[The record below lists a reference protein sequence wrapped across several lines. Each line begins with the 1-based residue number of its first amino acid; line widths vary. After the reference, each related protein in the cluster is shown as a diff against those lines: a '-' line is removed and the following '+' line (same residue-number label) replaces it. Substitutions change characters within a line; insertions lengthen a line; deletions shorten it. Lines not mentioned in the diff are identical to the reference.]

1 MSVFA
6 MSTTEAIDLDLSGLT
21 SVLAVVLGIG
31 VIVLLVWM
39 WRIGHQL
46 EAAIE
51 PSAEPSAE
59 LSGRPSSAPTA
70 PFTSTAGDG
79 AGR

>member
-6 MSTTEAIDLDLSGLT
+6 VSSAEAIDLDLSGLT

-46 EAAIE
+46 ETAISPDAAARATTE
-51 PSAEPSAE
+51 RDETLAADSV
-59 LSGRPSSAPTA
+59 GR
-70 PFTSTAGDG
+70 
-79 AGR
+79 

>member
-21 SVLAVVLGIG
+21 SVLAVILGIG

-51 PSAEPSAE
+51 PSAEPSTPPA
-59 LSGRPSSAPTA
+59 APVAATV
-70 PFTSTAGDG
+70 GDEV
-79 AGR
+79 AR

>member
-6 MSTTEAIDLDLSGLT
+6 MSTAEAIKLDLRGLT
-21 SVLAVVLGIG
+21 SVLAVLLGIG

-39 WRIGHQL
+39 WRIGHEL
-46 EAAIE
+46 EAAIG
-51 PSAEPSAE
+51 PSAAPPAESADA
-59 LSGRPSSAPTA
+59 GG
-70 PFTSTAGDG
+70 STAGDRASRS

>member
-6 MSTTEAIDLDLSGLT
+6 MSSTEAIDLDLSGLT
-21 SVLAVVLGIG
+21 SVLAVILGIG

-51 PSAEPSAE
+51 PSAEPSILPA
-59 LSGRPSSAPTA
+59 APVA
-70 PFTSTAGDG
+70 STVGDEV
-79 AGR
+79 AR

>member
-21 SVLAVVLGIG
+21 SVLAVILGIG

-46 EAAIE
+46 ESAVE
-51 PSAEPSAE
+51 PSAEPREASPDVIAAMRDGV
-59 LSGRPSSAPTA
+59 GR
-70 PFTSTAGDG
+70 
-79 AGR
+79 

>member
-21 SVLAVVLGIG
+21 SVLAVLLGIG

-51 PSAEPSAE
+51 PSAEPSTPPA
-59 LSGRPSSAPTA
+59 APVV
-70 PFTSTAGDG
+70 STVGDG
-79 AGR
+79 ASR